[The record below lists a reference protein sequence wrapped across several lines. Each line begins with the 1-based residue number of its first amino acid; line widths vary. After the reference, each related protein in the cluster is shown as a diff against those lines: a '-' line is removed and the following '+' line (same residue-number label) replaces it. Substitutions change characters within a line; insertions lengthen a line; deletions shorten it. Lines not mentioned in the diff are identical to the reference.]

1 MAPSS
6 VDQTTQSQS
15 PLTTSEEI
23 KSLYPKKVYENWS
36 KCYGNPDAHRQEDLS
51 LQTKAITYI
60 ERWIPTEEFWL
71 EGNGRAILESD
82 TQRQKM
88 EEYWTKTTELA
99 KQYGFDEEAEHVQG
113 VYQLF
118 QAAVEDHS
126 NKSLVH
132 FFNGRLLRQRQ
143 KELDQYK
150 QNIDE
155 INEERRQ
162 LKVFG
167 KHYLGRDD

>member
-51 LQTKAITYI
+51 LQTTAITYI
-60 ERWIPTEEFWL
+60 ERWIPTEESWL
-71 EGNGRAILESD
+71 EENGRAILELD

-99 KQYGFDEEAEHVQG
+99 KEYGFDEEAEHVQG

-118 QAAVEDHS
+118 QAAAEDHR

-132 FFNGRLLRQRQ
+132 SFNGRLLRQRQ
-143 KELDQYK
+143 KELDRHK
-150 QNIDE
+150 KNIDE

-162 LKVFG
+162 LKVFE

>member
-23 KSLYPKKVYENWS
+23 KSLYPKE
-36 KCYGNPDAHRQEDLS
+36 
-51 LQTKAITYI
+51 
-60 ERWIPTEEFWL
+60 
-71 EGNGRAILESD
+71 
-82 TQRQKM
+82 KM

-99 KQYGFDEEAEHVQG
+99 KEYGFDEEAEHVQG

-118 QAAVEDHS
+118 QAAAEDHS

-143 KELDQYK
+143 KELDRHK
-150 QNIDE
+150 KNIDE

-162 LKVFG
+162 LKIFE

>member
-6 VDQTTQSQS
+6 VDQTTQSQ
-15 PLTTSEEI
+15 PALTTSEEI
-23 KSLYPKKVYENWS
+23 KGLYPKEVYENWS
-36 KCYGNPDAHRQEDLS
+36 KCYGNPDAHRQEELS
-51 LQTKAITYI
+51 LQTTAITYI
-60 ERWIPTEEFWL
+60 ERWIPTEESWL
-71 EGNGRAILESD
+71 EENGRAILESD

-99 KQYGFDEEAEHVQG
+99 KEYGFDEKAEHLQG

-118 QAAVEDHS
+118 QAAAEDHS

-143 KELDQYK
+143 KELERHK
-150 QNIDE
+150 KNIDE

-162 LKVFG
+162 LKIFE